1 MSEKDKKVVKIKTSV
16 KQTAD
21 KIKNSESVD
30 KALHTVNDLADK
42 TKSTTKDLTEKI
54 KSSEATEKVLN
65 SETVNKAKSTI
76 ADTTEKIKSS
86 ETYDKAKS
94 AVNDV
99 AEKVSNTEIGEKA
112 KELID
117 SAKAKNI
124 KANKIIKI
132 GAVVLI
138 LIIVMVGFIPKIGMN
153 EKEAEHQF
161 EQHLLSRET
170 INPESIKIDCIDSYK
185 GKPTSAA
192 GDNKYTGKVYIID
205 TQYAIMDEVKGD
217 IKYNYI
223 YGGFEKEDG
232 TYSFTCCV
240 GYKNSQDV
248 ATVDYSSRSEAK
260 KELMKTLK
268 KIVK

>member
-1 MSEKDKKVVKIKTSV
+1 MDKKKAVKIKATV
-16 KQTAD
+16 KQSAE
-21 KIKNSESVD
+21 KITSSES
-30 KALHTVNDLADK
+30 
-42 TKSTTKDLTEKI
+42 
-54 KSSEATEKVLN
+54 
-65 SETVNKAKSTI
+65 VNKAKATI
-76 ADTTEKIKSS
+76 VDTTEKIKNG

-94 AVNDV
+94 SVNNFTD
-99 AEKVSNTEIGEKA
+99 KVTNTEIGEKA

-138 LIIVMVGFIPKIGMN
+138 LIIVMVGFIPQIGMN
-153 EKEAEHQF
+153 EKEAEYQF
-161 EQHLLSRET
+161 EQYLLSRET
-170 INPESIKIDCIDSYK
+170 INPESIKINCIDSYK
-185 GKPTSAA
+185 GKPTSAT
-192 GDNKYTGKVYIID
+192 GDNKFTGKVYIID

-217 IKYNYI
+217 IKYNYV

-232 TYSFTCCV
+232 TYSFTCCA

-248 ATVDYSSRSEAK
+248 VTDNYSSRSKAK

>member
-1 MSEKDKKVVKIKTSV
+1 MDKKKVLKVKTTV

-21 KIKNSESVD
+21 KIKNSESTE
-30 KALHTVNDLADK
+30 KALNTVNNLADK

-54 KSSEATEKVLN
+54 KSSETTDKIIN
-65 SETVNKAKSTI
+65 SEAINKAKSAVT
-76 ADTTEKIKSS
+76 DTTEKIKSS

-94 AVNDV
+94 AMNDI
-99 AEKVSNTEIGEKA
+99 AEKVSNTEFGEKA

-117 SAKAKNI
+117 SAKTKNI
-124 KANKIIKI
+124 KANRIIKI

-161 EQHLLSRET
+161 EQYLLSIGT
-170 INPESIKIDCIDSYK
+170 VNPQSIRIDCIDSYK
-185 GKPTSAA
+185 GKPTSASS
-192 GDNKYTGKVYIID
+192 DNKFTGKVYIID
-205 TQYAIMDEVKGD
+205 TQYTIMDEVKGD
-217 IKYNYI
+217 IKYNYV

-232 TYSFTCCV
+232 TYSFTCCA
-240 GYKNSQDV
+240 GYENSQDV
-248 ATVDYSSRSEAK
+248 VTVDYSSRSEAK